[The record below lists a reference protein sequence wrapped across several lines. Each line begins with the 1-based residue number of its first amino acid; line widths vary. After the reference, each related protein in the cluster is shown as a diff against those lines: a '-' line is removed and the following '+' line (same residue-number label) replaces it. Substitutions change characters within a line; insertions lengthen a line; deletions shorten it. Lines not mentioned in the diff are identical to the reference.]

1 LNCRNTF
8 IDELLTTIDEACMY
22 GAKLLRLARNRLVV
36 SFVWLPKMG
45 GIRARQR
52 ASRAHPVNCGARV
65 EATGESDS
73 DSFADRQGLQ
83 DGCAHEGILP
93 GLTCT

>member
-1 LNCRNTF
+1 
-8 IDELLTTIDEACMY
+8 
-22 GAKLLRLARNRLVV
+22 
-36 SFVWLPKMG
+36 
-45 GIRARQR
+45 
-52 ASRAHPVNCGARV
+52 VNCGARV